1 MRFRK
6 LAFAQLA
13 LLAALCFHAAAQEPS
28 EYAKLLASVKSGNTN
43 VDFGRLR
50 ISYMDSPEYKAA
62 KDTSDAEKAMG
73 NALDAKDYPK
83 ALVNAEKVLSGD
95 FVSIDAHFVAYA
107 ASLELGDKDQ
117 AAFHLA
123 VFRGLIDSI
132 RNSGDGKSM
141 ATAWVVINV
150 HEEYVLMRVLGYRL
164 SSQSVMNK
172 DGHNYDVMQV
182 KNADDGS
189 DATFYFNVDIPFK
202 HYGV

>member
-6 LAFAQLA
+6 VAFAPLV

-28 EYAKLLASVKSGNTN
+28 EYAKLLESVKSGNTSI
-43 VDFGRLR
+43 DFARLR

-83 ALVNAEKVLSGD
+83 ALINAEKVLSGE
-95 FVSIDAHFVAYA
+95 FVNIDAHFVAYA

-132 RNSGDGKSM
+132 RKSGDGKSL
-141 ATAWVVINV
+141 ATAWVVISV

-172 DGHNYDVMQV
+172 GGHNYDVMEV
-182 KNADDGS
+182 KSADDGS